1 MACLNRCRQRNG
13 CRAGLRRRAHRVRPY
28 FVLFIPTCSAVSALI
43 VFGAA
48 PASAQS
54 FERFALDTVVSVDEF
69 GGENV
74 SNHPQIIIDISGG
87 VRISDHVQAYIRPW
101 FRLPRPNTPTSPV
114 PDWSH
119 ELYQAGIRYERPASG
134 GRLAT
139 RLDLGYNVS
148 PIGLGVIDTRPSLNP
163 TIAAH
168 VSYLSPMPAFDL
180 TVPRVSAI
188 SATYPLGGQVT
199 VSSAHWDAR
208 GALLNSAPTRI
219 YAVGRPRVRPR
230 RRHLSAGAGVTPI
243 TGLRLGASF
252 AQGQYATAKEV
263 TGPVQA
269 DRSVVIVGGEG
280 EYAFGYT
287 KISGEILR
295 SRFERSAGQAV
306 AYEWFVQGIQ
316 TLSPRWFVAGR
327 HEGTQAPPLIT
338 ATTVGQTTRLA
349 TAEATVGFRVTPEV
363 TLRSSYYTRKSY
375 GASAWDHQVGVSAV
389 WARKW
394 W

>member
-1 MACLNRCRQRNG
+1 MLS
-13 CRAGLRRRAHRVRPY
+13 
-28 FVLFIPTCSAVSALI
+28 I
-43 VFGAA
+43 
-48 PASAQS
+48 
-54 FERFALDTVVSVDEF
+54 DEF

-119 ELYQAGIRYERPASG
+119 ELYQAGIRYERPANAG
-134 GRLAT
+134 GLAT
-139 RLDLGYNVS
+139 RLDVGYNVS

-163 TIAAH
+163 TIGPH
-168 VSYLSPMPAFDL
+168 ISYLSPMPAFDL

-208 GALLNSAPTRI
+208 GAVLNSAPTRI
-219 YAVGRPRVRPR
+219 YAVGRPDE
-230 RRHLSAGAGVTPI
+230 SAPGAGICRGSGRDANHGPA
-243 TGLRLGASF
+243 LRRLVRR
-252 AQGQYATAKEV
+252 GQYATAKEV

-269 DRSVVIVGGEG
+269 DRSVAIVGGEG

-338 ATTVGQTTRLA
+338 ATTVGQTHAPHDGGSDGRVPRDARSHAPQQLLHAQVLWRVRLGPSSGRLSGVG
-349 TAEATVGFRVTPEV
+349 AEVVVISPA
-363 TLRSSYYTRKSY
+363 
-375 GASAWDHQVGVSAV
+375 
-389 WARKW
+389 
-394 W
+394 

>member
-1 MACLNRCRQRNG
+1 M
-13 CRAGLRRRAHRVRPY
+13 
-28 FVLFIPTCSAVSALI
+28 I
-43 VFGAA
+43 FGAA

-54 FERFALDTVVSVDEF
+54 TERVALDSVASVDVF

-74 SNHPQIIIDISGG
+74 SNHPQVIIDVSAG

-101 FRLPRPNTPTSPV
+101 FRLPRPNTPTGAV
-114 PDWSH
+114 PPWSH
-119 ELYQAGIRYERPASG
+119 ELYQAGVRYERPSSG
-134 GRLAT
+134 GLAT
-139 RLDLGYNVS
+139 RVEVGYNVS
-148 PIGLGVIDTRPSLNP
+148 PIGLGIIDIRPSLNP
-163 TIAAH
+163 TIAPH
-168 VSYLSPMPAFDL
+168 ISYLSPMPAFDL

-188 SATYPLGGQVT
+188 SATYPLTGQVT

-208 GALLNSAPTRI
+208 GAVLNSAPTRI
-219 YAVGRPRVRPR
+219 YSIGRPSRPR
-230 RRHLSAGAGVTPI
+230 QTPVVVAGGGFTPF

-252 AQGQYATAKEV
+252 AQGRYATAEEV
-263 TGPVQA
+263 TGTA
-269 DRSVVIVGGEG
+269 RTARSVSIVGGEG

-295 SRFERSAGQAV
+295 SSFERSSGRAV

-338 ATTVGQTTRLA
+338 STTVGLGTRLRI
-349 TAEATVGFRVTPEV
+349 AEATIGFRITPDVTV
-363 TLRSSYYTRKSY
+363 RSSYYTRKPY
-375 GASAWDHQVGVSAV
+375 GASGWDQQAGVSAV

>member
-1 MACLNRCRQRNG
+1 M
-13 CRAGLRRRAHRVRPY
+13 
-28 FVLFIPTCSAVSALI
+28 I
-43 VFGAA
+43 VFGPA

-54 FERFALDTVVSVDEF
+54 TQPFALDSVASIDVF

-74 SNHPQIIIDISGG
+74 SNNPQIIIDISGG
-87 VRISDHVQAYIRPW
+87 ARISDHVQAYVRPW
-101 FRLPRPNTPTSPV
+101 FRLPRPNTPTAPV

-119 ELYQAGIRYERPASG
+119 ELYQAGFRYERPASG

-139 RLDLGYNVS
+139 RIDVGYNVS

-168 VSYLSPMPAFDL
+168 LSYLSPMPAFDL

-208 GALLNSAPTRI
+208 GAVLNSAPTRI
-219 YAVGRPRVRPR
+219 YAIGRLTRPAQAPAFV
-230 RRHLSAGAGVTPI
+230 AGAGVTPI

-252 AQGQYATAKEV
+252 AYGQYATAREV
-263 TGPVQA
+263 TGPIQA
-269 DRSVVIVGGEG
+269 DRSVTIAGGEG

-295 SRFERSAGQAV
+295 SRFERSAGKAV

-338 ATTVGQTTRLA
+338 ATTVGSAMRL
-349 TAEATVGFRVTPEV
+349 TMAEATVGFRVTPDV
-363 TLRSSYYTRKSY
+363 TLRSSYYARKSY

-394 W
+394 R